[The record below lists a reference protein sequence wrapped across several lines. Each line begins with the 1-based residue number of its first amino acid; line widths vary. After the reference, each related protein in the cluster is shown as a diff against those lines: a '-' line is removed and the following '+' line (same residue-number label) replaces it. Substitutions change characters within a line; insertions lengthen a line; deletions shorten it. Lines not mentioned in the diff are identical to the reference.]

1 MITKPVEQ
9 AGFIYIYLSNESNTT
24 HDVYFDDLRI
34 THTKGQILQ
43 EDHYYPFGMNIQ
55 ALYSSVPLPKSNRF
69 KYNGKELNEE
79 FDLDWYNY
87 GARNYDSQIGRFS
100 TIDPLADKYHFQT
113 PYVYAANNPIR

>member
-1 MITKPVEQ
+1 
-9 AGFIYIYLSNESNTT
+9 
-24 HDVYFDDLRI
+24 
-34 THTKGQILQ
+34 
-43 EDHYYPFGMNIQ
+43 
-55 ALYSSVPLPKSNRF
+55 VPLPKSNRF